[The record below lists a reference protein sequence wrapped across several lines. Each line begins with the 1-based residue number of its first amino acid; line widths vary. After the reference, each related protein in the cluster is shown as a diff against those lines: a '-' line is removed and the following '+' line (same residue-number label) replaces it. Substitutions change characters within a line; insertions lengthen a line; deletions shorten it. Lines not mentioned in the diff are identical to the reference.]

1 MAKRNWKAWPKE
13 FKSKL
18 DATNS
23 IIGISS
29 AGIGGVGLI
38 VSQPV
43 VAGLGFGAAV
53 LVAAWSA
60 VTSFPVKLIS
70 PEHYLHQ
77 KIDDF
82 SLIGTFD
89 PNLTLVGF
97 VGPSRAG
104 KTTLLNYINYE
115 VESVQERTD
124 NIYFVVS
131 LNSGNPNLYYGILD
145 GAGQQYYQQFQIVGK
160 SDIAYIFLDH
170 SSVRDSMSVDFD
182 RLKEHEAFLNQ
193 LSGYLRKEKKQLK
206 SLHFILNKKD
216 LWETSPQRVDLESW
230 LDNQVGRW
238 KEFSNFPITKSYH
251 SNFVTADKL
260 KLENELRNLLIKG

>member
-82 SLIGTFD
+82 L
-89 PNLTLVGF
+89 
-97 VGPSRAG
+97 
-104 KTTLLNYINYE
+104 
-115 VESVQERTD
+115 
-124 NIYFVVS
+124 
-131 LNSGNPNLYYGILD
+131 
-145 GAGQQYYQQFQIVGK
+145 
-160 SDIAYIFLDH
+160 
-170 SSVRDSMSVDFD
+170 
-182 RLKEHEAFLNQ
+182 
-193 LSGYLRKEKKQLK
+193 
-206 SLHFILNKKD
+206 
-216 LWETSPQRVDLESW
+216 
-230 LDNQVGRW
+230 
-238 KEFSNFPITKSYH
+238 
-251 SNFVTADKL
+251 
-260 KLENELRNLLIKG
+260 